1 MISFFLC
8 GILLLWCIINRIG
21 ESGKIEGYPL
31 GMPRGTVR
39 ALITLLIVSFP
50 FTYILTGQEIPG
62 LIVNAIFIVVAF
74 YFETRR
80 GSKQK
85 LDIIEEIKY
94 PEETQSKYE
103 IDKHPLYLPKFS
115 VRIMLVIMLV
125 LIIILN
131 FFYTQVT
138 FEVTNTLFDLLIIV
152 VLFIFGAFFRTIK
165 NKKESKRLKNQIT
178 SIENYKSLN
187 PYDILKTI
195 EKEIKS
201 WWEIQ
206 GKNVLSIVTFLA
218 VLVSL
223 LCYTIGVDL
232 ALSIYNLTV
241 FSLRETLLLLIS
253 VYYGFRD

>member
-21 ESGKIEGYPL
+21 VGGKIEGYPL

-94 PEETQSKYE
+94 PEDTQSKYE
-103 IDKHPLYLPKFS
+103 INKHPLYLPKFS
-115 VRIMLVIMLV
+115 VRIM

-152 VLFIFGAFFRTIK
+152 VLFIVGAFFRTIK

-223 LCYTIGVDL
+223 LIGVDL